1 MLVLTRRSGER
12 ILIGDNIWV
21 TVVSVERGKV
31 RLGIE
36 APPDV
41 VVLRQELAE
50 NDHRLGHQAI
60 ASRALPT
67 PTVVAAVRPKG

>member
-1 MLVLTRRSGER
+1 MLVLTRRAGER
-12 ILIGDNIWV
+12 ILVGSNIWV

-41 VVLRQELAE
+41 VVLRQELFE
-50 NDHRLGHQAI
+50 
-60 ASRALPT
+60 SRAARSAALPV
-67 PTVVAAVRPKG
+67 PMVVTADRGKA

>member
-12 ILIGDNIWV
+12 LRIGDNIWV

-31 RLGIE
+31 RLGID

-41 VVLRQELAE
+41 LVLREELAE
-50 NDHRLGHQAI
+50 H
-60 ASRALPT
+60 PPPV
-67 PTVVAAVRPKG
+67 PTVVAAVSSKG

>member
-1 MLVLTRRSGER
+1 MLVLTRRAGER
-12 ILIGDNIWV
+12 LLIGENILV

-41 VVLRQELAE
+41 LILREELTA
-50 NDHRLGHQAI
+50 HQDAV
-60 ASRALPT
+60 
-67 PTVVAAVRPKG
+67 PTVVVAGPPEG